1 MILPWHWYDNSNWLF
16 YSREYFILDKQ
27 LENHG
32 SNTDVMSGDDV
43 MLDDDVMS
51 DDCTSVAVDG
61 PASIGT
67 KTELKTCE

>member
-1 MILPWHWYDNSNWLF
+1 MSD
-16 YSREYFILDKQ
+16 D
-27 LENHG
+27 G
-32 SNTDVMSGDDV
+32 NTDVMSDDDV

-51 DDCTSVAVDG
+51 GDCTSVAVDG